1 MKTKRIFSAAIA
13 FILVAGLSFTSMAQR
28 GQGMNQNGQGMR
40 SMNPGQRMNQTPAH
54 FAFLQLSEEQQS
66 KIETLR
72 LDLMNKNLPLKNQ
85 LDEMRAKMKSLQ
97 TGDNQS
103 LKDINKLI
111 DDMSA
116 VQAQIRKNAAAHR
129 LDVRALLTDDQK
141 VLFDAHQG
149 WRGKRGP
156 QQGRMN
162 KGNRNPR
169 GNGFGQRLNR

>member
-40 SMNPGQRMNQTPAH
+40 SMNPGQRMNQKPAN
-54 FAFLQLSEEQQS
+54 FAFLQLSEEQQN
-66 KIETLR
+66 KIDALR
-72 LDLMNKNLPLKNQ
+72 VEFMAKNLPLKNQ
-85 LDEMRAKMKSLQ
+85 LGEMRAKMKSLQ
-97 TGDNQS
+97 TGDNQN
-103 LKDINKLI
+103 LKDISNLI

-149 WRGKRGP
+149 QRGRRGP
-156 QQGRMN
+156 QNARMN
-162 KGNRNPR
+162 KGNRGPR
-169 GNGFGQRLNR
+169 GYGNGQGFRR